1 MGVVASCSSS
11 SSPNRA
17 SPTTAVTS
25 TSLPVQAVQWEPC
38 TGNAG
43 PAKYECATVQVPRNP
58 LKPSDGTIGM
68 AIDRRPASGQKIGSL
83 LVNPG
88 GPGASGVDALPT
100 LISSMPPDLLAR
112 FDVVGFDPPGVGR
125 TAPIVCLD
133 SAGLERYYHVDPEP
147 TTPSAFNAM
156 LSADRNFAAGCESR
170 SGAELPYVSTADAA
184 MDMDVLR
191 RDLGDPQLTY
201 MGFSYGTLLGAT
213 YADLFPKNVR
223 AMVLDGALDPALPVI
238 DELDQQAAGLDG
250 QLQQFFAWC
259 RARPSC
265 GWSPAGDPRAAFEA
279 LLAKVKTSP
288 LPAKGTAR
296 TVGPAEVTYG
306 TAVTLYS
313 TTTWG
318 DLGLALGAASH
329 GDGTYMLELF
339 DAYTGRQSDGS
350 YDNLFEA
357 NAAVNC
363 LDAAAP
369 SISAIQAAAPKA
381 ESMAPVFGLQNLYSE
396 ATCSVWPVPAT
407 GRVGP
412 LHANGS
418 APIVVV
424 GSTGDPIT
432 PYQWAQALAGEL
444 ENGVLL
450 TRVGDGHTGYRSS
463 SCIRA
468 AADSYLINLTV
479 PPAGTRCASD

>member
-1 MGVVASCSSS
+1 M
-11 SSPNRA
+11 
-17 SPTTAVTS
+17 
-25 TSLPVQAVQWEPC
+25 PVQAVQWEPC